1 MAVYSFYIFDRHA
14 ECIYKRRWLPRPTSI
29 VGKSSRSASETPTP
43 GLGQTVRSTDD
54 DSKLVFGT
62 VFSLRNMVRKLGGEE
77 DNFISYTTSQYKL
90 HYYETPTNI
99 KFVMLTDLKSP
110 SMHIALQQIYINLFV
125 EYVVK
130 NPLSP
135 TEHPGGVGVNNE
147 LFEESLEQFVD
158 SGMRCS
164 VHRYGLRMAP
174 AEYLH
179 EQRARLNMTLQRLR
193 IIQHRLFE
201 PWPVIESRVARGSE
215 LPEKGKLRSLASR
228 VALYT
233 RE

>member
-1 MAVYSFYIFDRHA
+1 MTVYSFYIFDRHA
-14 ECIYKRRWLPRPTSI
+14 ECIYKRRWSPRPVSI
-29 VGKSSRSASETPTP
+29 VGKSSRASEVPNAGASASGT
-43 GLGQTVRSTDD
+43 GQTVRATDD

-77 DNFISYTTSQYKL
+77 DNFVSYSTSQYKL

-110 SMHIALQQIYINLFV
+110 SMRIALQQIYINLFV

-147 LFEESLEQFVD
+147 LFEESLEQFV
-158 SGMRCS
+158 
-164 VHRYGLRMAP
+164 
-174 AEYLH
+174 
-179 EQRARLNMTLQRLR
+179 T
-193 IIQHRLFE
+193 
-201 PWPVIESRVARGSE
+201 RVLS
-215 LPEKGKLRSLASR
+215 
-228 VALYT
+228 
-233 RE
+233 